1 MARPAS
7 FSRALDNRCGRLPW
21 PAPRNTAPGPAIR
34 PACDRHLARNPG
46 RTAASESAPPP
57 RPPPRP
63 PPAPPAPPAPRGRR
77 GGRSS
82 VWEAA
87 ASRVVAHSAAR
98 PPARLKERSNPTGA
112 RSVLARSCRWCRL
125 ARPDPVREPRAD
137 AFQTINEQPR
147 GAGAGE
153 AVERARIAHEFRRN
167 ATLAQGHEELLGI
180 GDRYTLVVFG
190 MHDQHRRVH
199 VVHIRHRR
207 QHAIERIALPGRAA
221 ELILGKPLSVR
232 RAIPGI

>member
-1 MARPAS
+1 MRSLALAS
-7 FSRALDNRCGRLPW
+7 ASKYRTRTGHSTSLRSSPGSKPRTDRGVGIGP
-21 PAPRNTAPGPAIR
+21 PAPP
-34 PACDRHLARNPG
+34 
-46 RTAASESAPPP
+46 APPP
-57 RPPPRP
+57 LPPPRPPRP
-63 PPAPPAPPAPRGRR
+63 PPAPLAPRGRR

-87 ASRVVAHSAAR
+87 ASGAVAHSAAR
-98 PPARLKERSNPTGA
+98 PPARPKGRSNPTGA

-137 AFQTINEQPR
+137 AFQTIDEQPR

-221 ELILGKPLSVR
+221 ELIIG
-232 RAIPGI
+232 